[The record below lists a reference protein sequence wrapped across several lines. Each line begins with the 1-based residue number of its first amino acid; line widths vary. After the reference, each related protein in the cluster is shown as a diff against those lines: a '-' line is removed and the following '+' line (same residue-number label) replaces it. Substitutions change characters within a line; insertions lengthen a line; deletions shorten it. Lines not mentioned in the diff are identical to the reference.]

1 MRVLFWLLLLGW
13 LVWMISRLR
22 RPASRSAPTDTSPA
36 PATQDMVACAHCG
49 LHLPKRDAVQGA
61 RGAYCSTEHRTAAN
75 DHNPA

>member
-22 RPASRSAPTDTSPA
+22 RPALRSTPSKA
-36 PATQDMVACAHCG
+36 PAQATTQDMVACAHCG

-61 RGAYCSTEHRTAAN
+61 HGAYCSTEHRAAAN

>member
-22 RPASRSAPTDTSPA
+22 RPSSRSAATDTSPA

-61 RGAYCSTEHRTAAN
+61 HGAYCSTEHRAAAN

>member
-22 RPASRSAPTDTSPA
+22 RPSSRPTQSEARAQPT
-36 PATQDMVACAHCG
+36 TQDMVACAHCG

-61 RGAYCSTEHRTAAN
+61 HGAYCSTEHRAAAN